1 MINLIPIEEK
11 KKMSRDFHFRLV
23 ALFLWTLGLSVL
35 IASVAIIP
43 SYFLVAEKANWE
55 NQRFE
60 TFKKEPVLK
69 IDQQTMQIITDLNN
83 KLGLIESAKQ
93 KKFLVS
99 QKVIGEIIFK
109 KMSDIKINK
118 FSYESN
124 PIKSKKINIRG
135 IAPNRERLLL
145 FRQTLEDNPA
155 FSEVDLPISNFI
167 KGTNIEF
174 YLSLMPS

>member
-11 KKMSRDFHFRLV
+11 RKMSKDFHFRLV

-35 IASVAIIP
+35 MASIALIP
-43 SYFLVAEKANWE
+43 AYFLVTEKANWE
-55 NQRFE
+55 NQKLE
-60 TFKKEPVLK
+60 TLKKEPMLK
-69 IDQQTMQIITDLNN
+69 VEQQTKQIVTDLNI
-83 KLGLIESAKQ
+83 KLGLIEKAEQ

-99 QKVIGEIIFK
+99 QKVIGEIMLK
-109 KMSDIKINK
+109 KMPDIKINK

-135 IAPNRERLLL
+135 IAPDRERLLI
-145 FRQTLEDNPA
+145 FRQMLEDDPA
-155 FSEVDLPISNFI
+155 FLEVDLPISNFI
-167 KGTNIEF
+167 KGSNIEF